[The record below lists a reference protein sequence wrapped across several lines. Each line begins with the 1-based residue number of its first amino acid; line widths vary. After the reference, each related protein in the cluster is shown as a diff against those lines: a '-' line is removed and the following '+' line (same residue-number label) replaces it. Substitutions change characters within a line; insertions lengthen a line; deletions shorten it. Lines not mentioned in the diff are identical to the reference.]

1 MKKRIIRGLS
11 AILFTLSCSTL
22 IAFAS
27 LADTPGTV
35 NGSVDSVT
43 DSQIGG
49 WAWNSE
55 DMDEIINVELH
66 IYPSGSS
73 EEIHTGSVKAEQYR
87 HDLHTAYKDGYHGFQ
102 YDIDWLSLE
111 GTSFDIKAYA
121 VSKTERVLLSGISS
135 YTKRQAASRLLRKK
149 QHFRNNRNNMVPGF
163 VMETSANEAAETQA
177 AASEAQ
183 VTPVTTSL
191 GIFTTSGYCSCE
203 KCSSGYGL
211 TYSGTVP
218 QANHTISADITKLP
232 IGTRVMIGD
241 IIYTVEDIG
250 SKVTGNKIDIYYA
263 SHEEAL
269 NHGLQE
275 VEVFLVEE

>member
-135 YTKRQAASRLLRKK
+135 YTKRQAAVSCSGKNSTSETTGTIWSR
-149 QHFRNNRNNMVPGF
+149 FR
-163 VMETSANEAAETQA
+163 
-177 AASEAQ
+177 
-183 VTPVTTSL
+183 
-191 GIFTTSGYCSCE
+191 
-203 KCSSGYGL
+203 
-211 TYSGTVP
+211 
-218 QANHTISADITKLP
+218 H
-232 IGTRVMIGD
+232 
-241 IIYTVEDIG
+241 
-250 SKVTGNKIDIYYA
+250 GNKCKRG
-263 SHEEAL
+263 SR
-269 NHGLQE
+269 NTSSSQ
-275 VEVFLVEE
+275 